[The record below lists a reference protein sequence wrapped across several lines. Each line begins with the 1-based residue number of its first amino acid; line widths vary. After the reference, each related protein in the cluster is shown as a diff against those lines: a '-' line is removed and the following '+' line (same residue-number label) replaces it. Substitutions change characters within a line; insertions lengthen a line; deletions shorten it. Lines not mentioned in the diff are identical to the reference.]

1 MKKPLPINYQNKRIL
16 MKIPINKG
24 FCVIPPGSRKNLV
37 NTLVCRYTKESSL
50 YNEAPKS
57 AIRQANHYQIITN
70 NPRNH
75 YQL

>member
-1 MKKPLPINYQNKRIL
+1 

-70 NPRNH
+70 KSPNH
-75 YQL
+75 YQQIPKSSYENTESQGYI